1 MYLED
6 GIPIQPQNK
15 KENTTIFTDVS
26 QNNIIE
32 YQHTENE
39 YNDYNAQLLLPHKL
53 SQFGPS
59 LAVADVNNDGREDV
73 FVGGA
78 AGFSSKLF
86 MQDASGRFKTS
97 LLKDFEFDKL
107 HEDVAAIFFDIDGYE
122 DQDLYAVSGGNTSK
136 KNHLNY
142 QDRIYLNNGK
152 GSFKKSEK
160 SIENFTTSGSVVI
173 PSDFDNNGDIDLFI
187 GGRHIPH

>member
-1 MYLED
+1 
-6 GIPIQPQNK
+6 
-15 KENTTIFTDVS
+15 
-26 QNNIIE
+26 
-32 YQHTENE
+32 
-39 YNDYNAQLLLPHKL
+39 
-53 SQFGPS
+53 
-59 LAVADVNNDGREDV
+59 
-73 FVGGA
+73 
-78 AGFSSKLF
+78 